1 MLYGY
6 GAHHKVQGPASLE
19 RRIENLLTLRKN
31 EKKGK
36 VDIKAN
42 WSRKKIKRERCFE
55 HPAGFHPSDI

>member
-36 VDIKAN
+36 LTLKQIG
-42 WSRKKIKRERCFE
+42 RGKK
-55 HPAGFHPSDI
+55 